1 MPELRTNRAADDRQ
15 TTKSDGLP
23 HPHNFAGV
31 VDHLFRHQSG
41 RMIATLT
48 RIFGPRRLDLAEEVV
63 QDALIKALELW
74 PFQGVPNNPAAWLVQ
89 VAKNRALDAIRRE
102 VSLSEK
108 LPDLSRAFPDQ
119 TPPQEITGG
128 FDDDQLAMMF
138 LCCHPKLAHETRL
151 ALTLKTVAGFSVR
164 EIARAFLA
172 EDATIA
178 QRLVRGK
185 RQIREEQIEFEMPDA
200 AELLSRLDSVL
211 ESLYLLFNEGYSAH
225 EGESLLRAD
234 LCDEAIRLTRMVA
247 SHPATDVPK
256 SHALLALLLLQA
268 SRLPA
273 RVNAEGDLF
282 LMRDQDRSLWD
293 RGLIAEG
300 LVHIDCSAKGSD
312 LTVYHLQAG
321 IAADHAVAP
330 TYAGTNWEDITDL
343 YDQLYALD
351 PSPVIALNRAI
362 ALSRWKGPEAGI
374 GAIALIESN
383 PSLSR
388 YHFLPA
394 TLGEL
399 WSELG
404 DKKRAS
410 AYYRSALMHVCT
422 EPERRLLQKRLAAC
436 ETT

>member
-1 MPELRTNRAADDRQ
+1 MQHGNDNL
-15 TTKSDGLP
+15 
-23 HPHNFAGV
+23 AGV

-63 QDALIKALELW
+63 QDALVKALELW
-74 PFQGVPNNPAAWLVQ
+74 PFQGVPENPSAWLVQ

-102 VSLSEK
+102 ASLAEK

-119 TPPQEITGG
+119 TPPPQNAGE
-128 FDDDQLAMMF
+128 FADDQLAMMF
-138 LCCHPKLAHETRL
+138 LCCHARLAHETRL

-172 EDATIA
+172 QEATIA

-185 RQIREEQIEFEMPDA
+185 RQIREERIEFEMPHA
-200 AELLSRLDSVL
+200 AEMLSRLDSVL
-211 ESLYLLFNEGYSAH
+211 EALYLLFNEGYSAH

-234 LCDEAIRLTRMVA
+234 LCDEAIRLARMIA

-293 RGLIAEG
+293 RRLIAEG
-300 LVHIDCSAKGSD
+300 LVHLDRSAQGGD

-330 TYAGTNWEDITDL
+330 TYAGTDWEDITDL

-351 PSPVIALNRAI
+351 PNPVIALNRAI

-374 GAIALIESN
+374 GAIALIESH
-383 PSLSR
+383 PALSR

-399 WSELG
+399 CSELG
-404 DKKRAS
+404 DKVRAA
-410 AYYRSALMHVCT
+410 AYYRSALAYVCT
-422 EPERRLLQKRLAAC
+422 EPERRLLQKRLASC
-436 ETT
+436 ETM

>member
-1 MPELRTNRAADDRQ
+1 VQHDNN
-15 TTKSDGLP
+15 
-23 HPHNFAGV
+23 NFAGV

-48 RIFGPRRLDLAEEVV
+48 RIFGPRRLDLAEEVA
-63 QDALIKALELW
+63 QDALVKALELW
-74 PFQGVPNNPAAWLVQ
+74 PFQGVPENPSAWLVQ

-119 TPPQEITGG
+119 TPPQEIAGE
-128 FDDDQLAMMF
+128 FADDQLAMMF
-138 LCCHPKLAHETRL
+138 LCCHPKIAHETRL

-164 EIARAFLA
+164 EIASAFLA
-172 EDATIA
+172 QEATIA

-185 RQIREEQIEFEMPDA
+185 RQIREERIEFEMPGA
-200 AELLSRLDSVL
+200 TELLSRLDSVL
-211 ESLYLLFNEGYSAH
+211 EALYLLFNEGYSAH

-234 LCDEAIRLTRMVA
+234 LCEEAIRLARMVA

-293 RGLIAEG
+293 RRLIAEG
-300 LVHIDCSAKGSD
+300 LTHLDRSAQGGE

-330 TYAGTNWEDITDL
+330 TYAGTDWEDITDL

-374 GAIALIESN
+374 GAIAPIESH
-383 PSLSR
+383 PALSR

-404 DKKRAS
+404 DKQRAS
-410 AYYRSALMHVCT
+410 AYYRSALAHVCT
-422 EPERRLLQKRLAAC
+422 EPERRRLQKRLVAC
-436 ETT
+436 EAT